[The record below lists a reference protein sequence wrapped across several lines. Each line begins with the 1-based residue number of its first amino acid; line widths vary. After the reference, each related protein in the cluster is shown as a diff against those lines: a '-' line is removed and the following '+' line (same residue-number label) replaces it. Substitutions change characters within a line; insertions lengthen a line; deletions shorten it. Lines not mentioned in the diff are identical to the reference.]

1 MGNITLILLIHSLG
15 ALKIQ
20 TSAGTLGSHSISSL
34 LGDGKGFVISQFLTY
49 FVRVEVKAS
58 CDRNMPCKYKEEEL
72 HLNTSSNLDRRGLC
86 SCQRNFQEGL
96 QEQFPS
102 VGLVSFPSHLHQRIP
117 WWKPTRCPHAHWGPA
132 GISYH
137 SFNGTVWNTTSGTAV
152 HNPQGNQSFHFHG
165 KRHLVTGGS

>member
-1 MGNITLILLIHSLG
+1 MGNITLKLLIHSLG

-102 VGLVSFPSHLHQRIP
+102 VGSFLFQATCIKGFPGES
-117 WWKPTRCPHAHWGPA
+117 
-132 GISYH
+132 
-137 SFNGTVWNTTSGTAV
+137 
-152 HNPQGNQSFHFHG
+152 PQGAHTHTEGLQGFHTTVSMVQYEI
-165 KRHLVTGGS
+165 RHLGLQFITHKEIRASISMGKGI